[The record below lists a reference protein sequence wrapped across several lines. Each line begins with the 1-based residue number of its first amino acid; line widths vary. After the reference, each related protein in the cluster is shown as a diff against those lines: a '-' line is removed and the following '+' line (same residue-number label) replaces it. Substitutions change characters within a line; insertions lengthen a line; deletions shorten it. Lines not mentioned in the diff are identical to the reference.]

1 VDLKLTSVVGGNLL
15 KVVAW
20 YDNEWGYSNRLVEL
34 TADVGRM
41 LNEKEGDGQPEEP
54 QNKPTTEDIT
64 ENPAPAQ
71 TDPPEAL
78 LEAPAPE
85 ELLPQP
91 EPLEHDP
98 EPAQNDFGSGQE
110 PEYK

>member
-1 VDLKLTSVVGGNLL
+1 
-15 KVVAW
+15 
-20 YDNEWGYSNRLVEL
+20 
-34 TADVGRM
+34 M
-41 LNEKEGDGQPEEP
+41 
-54 QNKPTTEDIT
+54 T
-64 ENPAPAQ
+64 ENPAPVQA
-71 TDPPEAL
+71 DPAETL